1 MCVDFGHS
9 LSHRGR
15 VPPTLDTHLDA
26 VVFDLDGVL
35 LDTTE
40 NMRLAFAATWAAAGR
55 TGEAPFAEFLTHMGA
70 PLPRILRVLGLPETL
85 TDVYS
90 AESKRHLRLVEAYPG
105 VRELL
110 AALKAAGTPTAV
122 ATGKSHERAM
132 QALRSVGLDADPGVV
147 IGSDL
152 VTRPK
157 PAPDIVHT
165 ALARLGVAA
174 TRAVFI
180 GDSVLD
186 MRAGKAAGVVVVAAG
201 WGQTEPGILRAEG
214 PDGYAARVA
223 DLFGVLGLPTPS
235 GLEVNLA

>member
-1 MCVDFGHS
+1 M
-9 LSHRGR
+9 
-15 VPPTLDTHLDA
+15 PPTLDSHPDA

-40 NMRLAFAATWAAAGR
+40 NMRLAFAATWTAAGR
-55 TGEAPFAEFLTHMGA
+55 DGEAPFAEFLTHMGA
-70 PLPRILRVLGLPETL
+70 PLPRILGLLGLPETL

-90 AESKRHLRLVEAYPG
+90 AESRRHLGLVEAYPG

-110 AALKAAGTPTAV
+110 SALKAAGTPVAI

-132 QALRSVGLDADPGVV
+132 LALRSAGLDGDIDVV

-152 VTRPK
+152 VGRPK

-165 ALARLGVAA
+165 ALARL
-174 TRAVFI
+174 RASTGKAIDPRRTLFV

-186 MRAGKAAGVVVVAAG
+186 MRAGTAAGVVVVAAG
-201 WGQTEPGILRAEG
+201 WGQTAPEILRAEG

-235 GLEVNLA
+235 SLEVNLA